1 MEWIK
6 VEDRL
11 PEVDVN
17 VIALTSRGKVMVTS
31 MYIPKDCKGK
41 VLGKAEWHGS
51 STVTKSITYWSYIE
65 LPKES
70 TYETPQKIKKNGVE
84 RDNA

>member
-1 MEWIK
+1 MKWIK

-31 MYIPKDCKGK
+31 IVC
-41 VLGKAEWHGS
+41 
-51 STVTKSITYWSYIE
+51 TKR
-65 LPKES
+65 L
-70 TYETPQKIKKNGVE
+70 
-84 RDNA
+84 

>member
-1 MEWIK
+1 MKWIK

-31 MYIPKDCKGK
+31 TYVPKDCRGN

-51 STVTKSITYWSYIE
+51 STVAASITHWSYID
-65 LPKES
+65 LPKEL
-70 TYETPQKIKKNGVE
+70 
-84 RDNA
+84 